1 MLPFHSSL
9 INDKAGAMHVEPDF
23 ESFSRLYKQ
32 GKPQL
37 VWTRLVADLETPVS
51 AMLKL
56 ASDRPMSFLLESVE
70 GGATRGRYSILG
82 FAPDLVWRAFGGKCE
97 INTHPAAKPD
107 DFKPCPGGTLKGLRT
122 ILEESRL
129 EVPEAL
135 PPMSAGVFGYMGYD
149 TVRLVERL
157 PSDKPDPIGIPD
169 GVFIRPSSP
178 SSTR

>member
-1 MLPFHSSL
+1 MLPFHPSL

-56 ASDRPMSFLLESVE
+56 AHDRPMSFLLESVE
-70 GGATRGRYSILG
+70 GGAARGRYSILG
-82 FAPDLVWRAFGGKCE
+82 FAPDLVWRAFGDKCE

-122 ILEESRL
+122 ILNDSRL

-135 PPMSAGVFGYMGYD
+135 PPMSAGVFIWHD

-157 PSDKPDPIGIPD
+157 PTEKPDHRHPRRRSSA
-169 GVFIRPSSP
+169 RPSSLC
-178 SSTR
+178 STR